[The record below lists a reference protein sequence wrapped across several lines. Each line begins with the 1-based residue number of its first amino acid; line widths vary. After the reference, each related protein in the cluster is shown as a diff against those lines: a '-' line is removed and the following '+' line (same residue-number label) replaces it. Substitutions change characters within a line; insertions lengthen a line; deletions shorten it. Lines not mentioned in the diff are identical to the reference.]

1 MPPTISEILAQVQPL
16 VPSLVQRRLILG
28 TPLLPLA
35 LMLVSAVLDA
45 ALIYLAVLCA
55 WRSLAFLAL
64 IALSNLSTPKFVE
77 WLTSQ
82 PSV

>member
-1 MPPTISEILAQVQPL
+1 
-16 VPSLVQRRLILG
+16 
-28 TPLLPLA
+28 
-35 LMLVSAVLDA
+35 MLVSAVLDA

-64 IALSNLSTPKFVE
+64 IALSNLSMPKFVE
-77 WLTSQ
+77 WLTFQ